1 MSEKENQNELNIE
14 NEGEGKDI
22 TALEA
27 VQQEEKENQQNEV
40 NLNPET
46 DQILDNNIK
55 DNIEN
60 NLDNNNEKNKEDKN
74 ISINIDINNNQENLD
89 LNYINVDINNI
100 NNNNNNNKKINEEEK
115 KSKTKED
122 YEIEIN
128 NLKQELNEKNALLI
142 SLKNS
147 ENPEY
152 KIPEILGKIEAQNL
166 FEMINENKIK
176 EQRLKIDSI
185 KSMVKNLDEQFKYQL
200 KMKEQKINK
209 KLEPFVKKNKDL
221 LQELNS
227 CKNQMNQL
235 KERLERSNNILTK
248 LQKEKG
254 DYEESIIKREE
265 KLNILLDRLNLFEEL
280 NKKKTKILKE
290 NEIYSKEL
298 IKIIEEQKEEIRELE
313 KNNDSNKYVITTNN
327 NNKNQDNERYN
338 INTNNDVTNDI
349 NNNITQNEDNNII
362 LPYIYNNNTEDKNKN
377 INETKKVDY
386 ELDKKEEENNNHKLN
401 EFKNLMDDLYN
412 NIID

>member
-1 MSEKENQNELNIE
+1 MSEKENENQNEINIE
-14 NEGEGKDI
+14 KEGKDKD
-22 TALEA
+22 EK
-27 VQQEEKENQQNEV
+27 VFESPQQEEKENQQNEP
-40 NLNPET
+40 NINPEIE
-46 DQILDNNIK
+46 QMHENNNDI
-55 DNIEN
+55 NGN
-60 NLDNNNEKNKEDKN
+60 NLDNNNDKNKDD
-74 ISINIDINNNQENLD
+74 INITNDINNNHETID
-89 LNYINVDINNI
+89 LNYINADINK
-100 NNNNNNNKKINEEEK
+100 NNNSTIKDDETKLKI
-115 KSKTKED
+115 KED
-122 YEIEIN
+122 YELVIK
-128 NLKQELNEKNALLI
+128 NLNQELEEKNELLI
-142 SLKNS
+142 QLQNL

-327 NNKNQDNERYN
+327 NNNKNQDNERYN

-377 INETKKVDY
+377 INETEKVDY

>member
-1 MSEKENQNELNIE
+1 MSEKENENQNEINIE
-14 NEGEGKDI
+14 KEGKDKD
-22 TALEA
+22 EK
-27 VQQEEKENQQNEV
+27 VFESPQQEEKENQQNEP
-40 NLNPET
+40 NINPEIE
-46 DQILDNNIK
+46 QMHENN
-55 DNIEN
+55 NEFNGN
-60 NLDNNNEKNKEDKN
+60 NLDNNDDKNKDD
-74 ISINIDINNNQENLD
+74 INITNDINNNHETID
-89 LNYINVDINNI
+89 LNYINADINK
-100 NNNNNNNKKINEEEK
+100 NNNSTIKDDETKLKI
-115 KSKTKED
+115 KED
-122 YEIEIN
+122 YELVIK
-128 NLKQELNEKNALLI
+128 NLNQELEEKNELLI
-142 SLKNS
+142 QLQNL

-327 NNKNQDNERYN
+327 NNNKNQDNERYN

-377 INETKKVDY
+377 INETEKVDY

>member
-1 MSEKENQNELNIE
+1 MSEKENENQNEINIE
-14 NEGEGKDI
+14 KEGKDKD
-22 TALEA
+22 EK
-27 VQQEEKENQQNEV
+27 VFESPQQEEKENQQNEP
-40 NLNPET
+40 NINPEIE
-46 DQILDNNIK
+46 QMHENN
-55 DNIEN
+55 NEFNGN
-60 NLDNNNEKNKEDKN
+60 NLDNNEDKN
-74 ISINIDINNNQENLD
+74 KDDINITNDINNNHETID
-89 LNYINVDINNI
+89 LNYINADINK
-100 NNNNNNNKKINEEEK
+100 NNNSTIKDDETKLKI
-115 KSKTKED
+115 KED
-122 YEIEIN
+122 YELVIK
-128 NLKQELNEKNALLI
+128 NLNQELEEKNELLI
-142 SLKNS
+142 QLQNL

-349 NNNITQNEDNNII
+349 NNNIIQNEDNNII

-377 INETKKVDY
+377 INETEKVDY

>member
-22 TALEA
+22 KALEA

-46 DQILDNNIK
+46 EQILDNNIK

-89 LNYINVDINNI
+89 LNYINVDINN
-100 NNNNNNNKKINEEEK
+100 NNNNNMKINEEEK

-122 YEIEIN
+122 YELEIN

-185 KSMVKNLDEQFKYQL
+185 KRMVKSLDEQFKHQL

-209 KLEPFVKKNKDL
+209 KLEPFIKKNKDL
-221 LQELNS
+221 LQEINS

-235 KERLERSNNILTK
+235 KERLERSNNILTQ

-254 DYEESIIKREE
+254 DFEESIIKREE
-265 KLNILLDRLNLFEEL
+265 KLNLLLDRLNLFEDL
-280 NKKKTKILKE
+280 NKRKTKLLKE
-290 NEIYSKEL
+290 NEMYSKEL
-298 IKIIEEQKEEIRELE
+298 IKIIEGQKEEIREFE
-313 KNNDSNKYVITTNN
+313 KRMIII
-327 NNKNQDNERYN
+327 N
-338 INTNNDVTNDI
+338 ILYQV
-349 NNNITQNEDNNII
+349 II
-362 LPYIYNNNTEDKNKN
+362 L
-377 INETKKVDY
+377 KKV
-386 ELDKKEEENNNHKLN
+386 KLM
-401 EFKNLMDDLYN
+401 KDIILIIIMILLM
-412 NIID
+412 I

>member
-1 MSEKENQNELNIE
+1 MSEKENENQNEINIE
-14 NEGEGKDI
+14 KEGKDKD
-22 TALEA
+22 EK
-27 VQQEEKENQQNEV
+27 VFESPQQEEKENQQNEP
-40 NLNPET
+40 NINPE
-46 DQILDNNIK
+46 
-55 DNIEN
+55 IEQMHENKNDINGN
-60 NLDNNNEKNKEDKN
+60 NLDNNNDKNKDD
-74 ISINIDINNNQENLD
+74 INITNDINNNHETID
-89 LNYINVDINNI
+89 LNYINADINK
-100 NNNNNNNKKINEEEK
+100 NNNSTIKDDETKLKI
-115 KSKTKED
+115 KED
-122 YEIEIN
+122 YELVIK
-128 NLKQELNEKNALLI
+128 NLNQELEEKNELLI
-142 SLKNS
+142 QLQNL

-327 NNKNQDNERYN
+327 NNNKNQDNERYN

-377 INETKKVDY
+377 INETEKVDY

>member
-1 MSEKENQNELNIE
+1 MSEKENENQNEINIE
-14 NEGEGKDI
+14 KEGKGKD
-22 TALEA
+22 EK
-27 VQQEEKENQQNEV
+27 VFESPQQEEKENQQNEP
-40 NLNPET
+40 NINPE
-46 DQILDNNIK
+46 
-55 DNIEN
+55 IEQMHENKNDINGN
-60 NLDNNNEKNKEDKN
+60 NLDNNNDKNKDD
-74 ISINIDINNNQENLD
+74 INITNDINNNHETID
-89 LNYINVDINNI
+89 LNYINADINK
-100 NNNNNNNKKINEEEK
+100 NNNSIIKDDETKLKI
-115 KSKTKED
+115 KED
-122 YEIEIN
+122 YELVIK
-128 NLKQELNEKNALLI
+128 NLNQELEEKNELLI
-142 SLKNS
+142 QLQNL

-377 INETKKVDY
+377 INETEKVDY

>member
-1 MSEKENQNELNIE
+1 M
-14 NEGEGKDI
+14 
-22 TALEA
+22 
-27 VQQEEKENQQNEV
+27 
-40 NLNPET
+40 
-46 DQILDNNIK
+46 
-55 DNIEN
+55 
-60 NLDNNNEKNKEDKN
+60 
-74 ISINIDINNNQENLD
+74 D

-122 YEIEIN
+122 YELEIN

-327 NNKNQDNERYN
+327 NNNKNQDNERYN

-377 INETKKVDY
+377 INETEKVDY

>member
-1 MSEKENQNELNIE
+1 MSEKENENQNEINIE
-14 NEGEGKDI
+14 KEGKDKD
-22 TALEA
+22 EK
-27 VQQEEKENQQNEV
+27 VFESPQQEEKENQQNEP
-40 NLNPET
+40 NINPEIE
-46 DQILDNNIK
+46 QMPENNNDI
-55 DNIEN
+55 NGN
-60 NLDNNNEKNKEDKN
+60 NLDNNEDKN
-74 ISINIDINNNQENLD
+74 KDDINITNDINNNHETID
-89 LNYINVDINNI
+89 LNYINADINK
-100 NNNNNNNKKINEEEK
+100 NNNSTIKDDETKLKI
-115 KSKTKED
+115 KED
-122 YEIEIN
+122 YELVIK
-128 NLKQELNEKNALLI
+128 NLNQELEEKNELLI
-142 SLKNS
+142 QLQNL

-377 INETKKVDY
+377 INETEKVDY

>member
-1 MSEKENQNELNIE
+1 MSEKENENQNEINIE
-14 NEGEGKDI
+14 KEGKDKD
-22 TALEA
+22 EK
-27 VQQEEKENQQNEV
+27 VFESPQQEEKENQQNEP
-40 NLNPET
+40 NINPEIEQMHENNN
-46 DQILDNNIK
+46 DINGNILDNN
-55 DNIEN
+55 D
-60 NLDNNNEKNKEDKN
+60 DKNKDD
-74 ISINIDINNNQENLD
+74 INITNDINNNHETID
-89 LNYINVDINNI
+89 LNYINADINK
-100 NNNNNNNKKINEEEK
+100 NNNSIIKDDETKLKI
-115 KSKTKED
+115 KED
-122 YEIEIN
+122 YELVIK
-128 NLKQELNEKNALLI
+128 NLNQELEEKNELLI
-142 SLKNS
+142 QLQNL

-377 INETKKVDY
+377 INETEKVDY

>member
-1 MSEKENQNELNIE
+1 MSEKENENQNEINIE
-14 NEGEGKDI
+14 KEGKDKD
-22 TALEA
+22 EK
-27 VQQEEKENQQNEV
+27 VFESPQQEEKENQQNEP
-40 NLNPET
+40 NINPEIE
-46 DQILDNNIK
+46 QMHENN
-55 DNIEN
+55 NEFNGN
-60 NLDNNNEKNKEDKN
+60 NLDNNDDKNKDD
-74 ISINIDINNNQENLD
+74 INITNDINNNHETID
-89 LNYINVDINNI
+89 LNYINADINK
-100 NNNNNNNKKINEEEK
+100 NNNSSTKDDETKLKI
-115 KSKTKED
+115 KED
-122 YEIEIN
+122 YELVIK
-128 NLKQELNEKNALLI
+128 NLNQELEEKNELLI
-142 SLKNS
+142 QLQNL

-254 DYEESIIKREE
+254 DYEELIIKREE

-327 NNKNQDNERYN
+327 NNNKNQDNERYN

-377 INETKKVDY
+377 INETEKVDY

>member
-1 MSEKENQNELNIE
+1 MSEKENENQNEINIE
-14 NEGEGKDI
+14 KEGKDKD
-22 TALEA
+22 EK
-27 VQQEEKENQQNEV
+27 VFESPQQEEKENQQNEP
-40 NLNPET
+40 NINPE
-46 DQILDNNIK
+46 
-55 DNIEN
+55 IEQMHENKNDINGN
-60 NLDNNNEKNKEDKN
+60 NLDNNNDKNKDD
-74 ISINIDINNNQENLD
+74 INITNDINNNHETID
-89 LNYINVDINNI
+89 LNYINADINK
-100 NNNNNNNKKINEEEK
+100 NNNSTIKDDETKLKI
-115 KSKTKED
+115 KED
-122 YEIEIN
+122 YELVIK
-128 NLKQELNEKNALLI
+128 NLNQELEEKNELLI
-142 SLKNS
+142 QLQNL

-377 INETKKVDY
+377 INETEKVDY

>member
-14 NEGEGKDI
+14 NEGEGKYI
-22 TALEA
+22 KALEA

-46 DQILDNNIK
+46 EQILDNNIN

-89 LNYINVDINNI
+89 LNYINVDINNNGS
-100 NNNNNNNKKINEEEK
+100 NNMKINEEEK

-122 YEIEIN
+122 YELEIN

-185 KSMVKNLDEQFKYQL
+185 KRMVKSLDEQFKHQL

-209 KLEPFVKKNKDL
+209 KLEPFIKKNKDL
-221 LQELNS
+221 LQEINS

-235 KERLERSNNILTK
+235 KERLERSNNILTQ

-254 DYEESIIKREE
+254 DFEESIIKREE
-265 KLNILLDRLNLFEEL
+265 KLNLLLDRLNLFEDL
-280 NKKKTKILKE
+280 NKRKTKLLKE
-290 NEIYSKEL
+290 NEMYSKEL
-298 IKIIEEQKEEIRELE
+298 IKIIEEQKEEIREFE
-313 KNNDSNKYVITTNN
+313 KSNDNNKYIIPSNN
-327 NNKNQDNERYN
+327 IKKSQVNERYN
-338 INTNNDVTNDI
+338 INNNNDITNDI
-349 NNNITQNEDNNII
+349 NNNNNITQNDDNNVI
-362 LPYIYNNNTEDKNKN
+362 LPNIYNNNNKKKNKN
-377 INETKKVDY
+377 KNETEKVDY

-412 NIID
+412 NIIN

>member
-1 MSEKENQNELNIE
+1 MSEKENENQNEINIE
-14 NEGEGKDI
+14 KEGKDKD
-22 TALEA
+22 EK
-27 VQQEEKENQQNEV
+27 VFESPQQEEKENQQNEP
-40 NLNPET
+40 NINPEIE
-46 DQILDNNIK
+46 QMHENN
-55 DNIEN
+55 NEFNGN
-60 NLDNNNEKNKEDKN
+60 NLDNNDDKNKDD
-74 ISINIDINNNQENLD
+74 INITNDINNNHETID
-89 LNYINVDINNI
+89 LNYINADINK
-100 NNNNNNNKKINEEEK
+100 NNNSTTKDDETKLKI
-115 KSKTKED
+115 KED
-122 YEIEIN
+122 YELVIK
-128 NLKQELNEKNALLI
+128 NLNQELEEKNELLI
-142 SLKNS
+142 QLQNL

-327 NNKNQDNERYN
+327 NNNKNQDNERYN

-377 INETKKVDY
+377 INETEKVDY

>member
-1 MSEKENQNELNIE
+1 MSEKENENQNEINIE
-14 NEGEGKDI
+14 KEGKDKD
-22 TALEA
+22 EK
-27 VQQEEKENQQNEV
+27 VFESPQQEEKENQQNEP
-40 NLNPET
+40 NINPEIE
-46 DQILDNNIK
+46 QMHENN
-55 DNIEN
+55 NEFNGN
-60 NLDNNNEKNKEDKN
+60 NLDNNEDKN
-74 ISINIDINNNQENLD
+74 KDDINITNDINNNHETID
-89 LNYINVDINNI
+89 LNYINADINK
-100 NNNNNNNKKINEEEK
+100 NNNSTIKDDETKLKI
-115 KSKTKED
+115 KED
-122 YEIEIN
+122 YELVIK
-128 NLKQELNEKNALLI
+128 NLNQELEEKNELLI
-142 SLKNS
+142 QLQNL

-377 INETKKVDY
+377 INETEKVDY

>member
-1 MSEKENQNELNIE
+1 MSEKENENQNEINIE
-14 NEGEGKDI
+14 KEGKDKD
-22 TALEA
+22 EK
-27 VQQEEKENQQNEV
+27 VFESPQQEEKENQQNEP
-40 NLNPET
+40 NINPEIEQIPENNN
-46 DQILDNNIK
+46 DINGNILDNN
-55 DNIEN
+55 D
-60 NLDNNNEKNKEDKN
+60 DKNKDD
-74 ISINIDINNNQENLD
+74 INITNDINNNHETID
-89 LNYINVDINNI
+89 LNYINADINK
-100 NNNNNNNKKINEEEK
+100 NNNSTIKDDETKLKI
-115 KSKTKED
+115 KED
-122 YEIEIN
+122 YELVIK
-128 NLKQELNEKNALLI
+128 NLNQELEEKNELLI
-142 SLKNS
+142 QLQNL
-147 ENPEY
+147 ENPEH

-362 LPYIYNNNTEDKNKN
+362 LPYIYNNKTEDKNKN
-377 INETKKVDY
+377 INETEKVDY

>member
-1 MSEKENQNELNIE
+1 MSEKENENQNEINIE
-14 NEGEGKDI
+14 KEGKDKD
-22 TALEA
+22 EK
-27 VQQEEKENQQNEV
+27 VFESPQQEEKENQQNEP
-40 NLNPET
+40 NINPEIE
-46 DQILDNNIK
+46 QMHENNNDI
-55 DNIEN
+55 NGN
-60 NLDNNNEKNKEDKN
+60 NLDNNNDKNKDD
-74 ISINIDINNNQENLD
+74 INITNDINNNHETID
-89 LNYINVDINNI
+89 LNYINADINK
-100 NNNNNNNKKINEEEK
+100 NNNSTIKDDETKLKI
-115 KSKTKED
+115 KED
-122 YEIEIN
+122 YELVIK
-128 NLKQELNEKNALLI
+128 NLNQELEEKNELLI
-142 SLKNS
+142 QLQNL

-377 INETKKVDY
+377 INETEKVDY

>member
-1 MSEKENQNELNIE
+1 MSEKENENQNEINIE
-14 NEGEGKDI
+14 KEGKDKD
-22 TALEA
+22 EK
-27 VQQEEKENQQNEV
+27 VFESPQQEEKENQQNEP
-40 NLNPET
+40 NINPEIE
-46 DQILDNNIK
+46 QMHENNNDI
-55 DNIEN
+55 NGN
-60 NLDNNNEKNKEDKN
+60 NLDNNNDKNKDD
-74 ISINIDINNNQENLD
+74 INITNDINNNHETID
-89 LNYINVDINNI
+89 LNYINADINK
-100 NNNNNNNKKINEEEK
+100 NNNSTIKDDETKLKI
-115 KSKTKED
+115 KED
-122 YEIEIN
+122 YELVIK
-128 NLKQELNEKNALLI
+128 NLNQELEEKNELLI
-142 SLKNS
+142 QLQNL

-377 INETKKVDY
+377 INETGKVDY

>member
-1 MSEKENQNELNIE
+1 MSEKENENQNEINIE
-14 NEGEGKDI
+14 KEGKDKDGKVF
-22 TALEA
+22 ESP
-27 VQQEEKENQQNEV
+27 QQEEKENQQNEP
-40 NLNPET
+40 NINPEIE
-46 DQILDNNIK
+46 QMHENNNDI
-55 DNIEN
+55 NGN
-60 NLDNNNEKNKEDKN
+60 NLDNNNDKNKDD
-74 ISINIDINNNQENLD
+74 INITNDINNNHETID
-89 LNYINVDINNI
+89 LNYINADINK
-100 NNNNNNNKKINEEEK
+100 NNNSTIKDDETKLKI
-115 KSKTKED
+115 KED
-122 YEIEIN
+122 YELVIK
-128 NLKQELNEKNALLI
+128 NLNQELEEKNELLI
-142 SLKNS
+142 QLQNL

-377 INETKKVDY
+377 INETEKVDY

>member
-1 MSEKENQNELNIE
+1 MSEKENENQNEINIE
-14 NEGEGKDI
+14 KEGKDKD
-22 TALEA
+22 EK
-27 VQQEEKENQQNEV
+27 VFESPQQEEKENQQNEP
-40 NLNPET
+40 NINPEIE
-46 DQILDNNIK
+46 QMHENN
-55 DNIEN
+55 NEFNGN
-60 NLDNNNEKNKEDKN
+60 NLDNNDDKNKDD
-74 ISINIDINNNQENLD
+74 INITNDINNNHETID
-89 LNYINVDINNI
+89 LNYINADINK
-100 NNNNNNNKKINEEEK
+100 NNNSTIKDDETKLKI
-115 KSKTKED
+115 KED
-122 YEIEIN
+122 YELVIK
-128 NLKQELNEKNALLI
+128 NLNQELEEKNELLI
-142 SLKNS
+142 QLQNL

-254 DYEESIIKREE
+254 DFEESIIKREE

-377 INETKKVDY
+377 INETEKVDY

>member
-1 MSEKENQNELNIE
+1 MSEKENENQNEINIE
-14 NEGEGKDI
+14 KEGEDKD
-22 TALEA
+22 EK
-27 VQQEEKENQQNEV
+27 VFESPQQEEKENQQNEP
-40 NLNPET
+40 NINPEIE
-46 DQILDNNIK
+46 QMHENN
-55 DNIEN
+55 NEFNGN
-60 NLDNNNEKNKEDKN
+60 NLDNNEDKN
-74 ISINIDINNNQENLD
+74 KDDINITNDINNNHETID
-89 LNYINVDINNI
+89 LNYINADINK
-100 NNNNNNNKKINEEEK
+100 NNNSTIKDDETKLKI
-115 KSKTKED
+115 KED
-122 YEIEIN
+122 YELVIK
-128 NLKQELNEKNALLI
+128 NLNQELEEKNELLI
-142 SLKNS
+142 QLQNL

-377 INETKKVDY
+377 INETEKVDY

>member
-1 MSEKENQNELNIE
+1 MSEKENENQNEINIE
-14 NEGEGKDI
+14 KEGKDKD
-22 TALEA
+22 EK
-27 VQQEEKENQQNEV
+27 VFESPQQEEKENQQNEP
-40 NLNPET
+40 NINPEIEQMHENNN
-46 DQILDNNIK
+46 DINGNILDNN
-55 DNIEN
+55 D
-60 NLDNNNEKNKEDKN
+60 DKNKDD
-74 ISINIDINNNQENLD
+74 INITNDINNNHETID
-89 LNYINVDINNI
+89 LNYINADINK
-100 NNNNNNNKKINEEEK
+100 NNNSTIKDDETKLKI
-115 KSKTKED
+115 KED
-122 YEIEIN
+122 YELVIK
-128 NLKQELNEKNALLI
+128 NLNQELEEKNELLI
-142 SLKNS
+142 QLQNL

-327 NNKNQDNERYN
+327 NNNKNQDNERYN

-377 INETKKVDY
+377 INETEKVDY

>member
-1 MSEKENQNELNIE
+1 MSEKENENQNEINIE
-14 NEGEGKDI
+14 KEGKDKD
-22 TALEA
+22 EK
-27 VQQEEKENQQNEV
+27 VFESPQQEEKENQQNEP
-40 NLNPET
+40 NINPEIE
-46 DQILDNNIK
+46 QMHENN
-55 DNIEN
+55 NEFNGN
-60 NLDNNNEKNKEDKN
+60 NLDNNEDKN
-74 ISINIDINNNQENLD
+74 KDDINITNDINNNHETID
-89 LNYINVDINNI
+89 LNYINADINK
-100 NNNNNNNKKINEEEK
+100 NNNSTIKDDETKLKI
-115 KSKTKED
+115 KED
-122 YEIEIN
+122 YELVIK
-128 NLKQELNEKNALLI
+128 NLNQELEEKNELLI
-142 SLKNS
+142 QLQNL

-327 NNKNQDNERYN
+327 NNKKNQDNERYN

-377 INETKKVDY
+377 INETEKVDY

>member
-1 MSEKENQNELNIE
+1 MSEKENENQNEINIE
-14 NEGEGKDI
+14 KEGEDKD
-22 TALEA
+22 EK
-27 VQQEEKENQQNEV
+27 VFESPQQEEKENQQNEP
-40 NLNPET
+40 NINPEIE
-46 DQILDNNIK
+46 QMHENN
-55 DNIEN
+55 NEFNGN
-60 NLDNNNEKNKEDKN
+60 NLDNNNDKNKDD
-74 ISINIDINNNQENLD
+74 INITNDINNNHETID
-89 LNYINVDINNI
+89 LNYINADINK
-100 NNNNNNNKKINEEEK
+100 NNNSTIKDDETKLKI
-115 KSKTKED
+115 KED
-122 YEIEIN
+122 YELVIK
-128 NLKQELNEKNALLI
+128 NLNQELEEKNELLI
-142 SLKNS
+142 QLQNL

-327 NNKNQDNERYN
+327 NNNKNQDNERYN

-377 INETKKVDY
+377 INETEKVDY

>member
-1 MSEKENQNELNIE
+1 MSEKENENQNEINIE
-14 NEGEGKDI
+14 KEGKDKD
-22 TALEA
+22 EK
-27 VQQEEKENQQNEV
+27 VFESPQQEEKENQQNEP
-40 NLNPET
+40 NINPEIE
-46 DQILDNNIK
+46 QMHENN
-55 DNIEN
+55 NEFNGN
-60 NLDNNNEKNKEDKN
+60 NLDNNEDKN
-74 ISINIDINNNQENLD
+74 KDDINITNDINNNHETID
-89 LNYINVDINNI
+89 LNYINADINK
-100 NNNNNNNKKINEEEK
+100 NNNSTIKDDETKLKI
-115 KSKTKED
+115 KED
-122 YEIEIN
+122 YELVIK
-128 NLKQELNEKNALLI
+128 NLNQELEEKNELLI
-142 SLKNS
+142 QLQNL

-313 KNNDSNKYVITTNN
+313 KNNDINKYVITTNNNNN

-377 INETKKVDY
+377 INETEKVDY

>member
-1 MSEKENQNELNIE
+1 MSEKENENQNEINIE
-14 NEGEGKDI
+14 KEGKDKD
-22 TALEA
+22 EK
-27 VQQEEKENQQNEV
+27 VFESPQQEEKENQQNEP
-40 NLNPET
+40 NINPEIE
-46 DQILDNNIK
+46 QMHENN
-55 DNIEN
+55 NEFNGN
-60 NLDNNNEKNKEDKN
+60 NLDNNEDKN
-74 ISINIDINNNQENLD
+74 KDDINVTNDINNNHETID
-89 LNYINVDINNI
+89 LNYINADINK
-100 NNNNNNNKKINEEEK
+100 NNNSTIKDDETKLKI
-115 KSKTKED
+115 KED
-122 YEIEIN
+122 YELVIK
-128 NLKQELNEKNALLI
+128 NLNQELEEKNELLI
-142 SLKNS
+142 QLQNL

-298 IKIIEEQKEEIRELE
+298 IKIIEEQKEEIRE
-313 KNNDSNKYVITTNN
+313 
-327 NNKNQDNERYN
+327 
-338 INTNNDVTNDI
+338 
-349 NNNITQNEDNNII
+349 
-362 LPYIYNNNTEDKNKN
+362 
-377 INETKKVDY
+377 
-386 ELDKKEEENNNHKLN
+386 
-401 EFKNLMDDLYN
+401 
-412 NIID
+412 

>member
-1 MSEKENQNELNIE
+1 MSEKENENQNEINIE
-14 NEGEGKDI
+14 KEGKDKD
-22 TALEA
+22 EK
-27 VQQEEKENQQNEV
+27 VFESPQQEEKENQQNEP
-40 NLNPET
+40 NINPEIEQMHENNN
-46 DQILDNNIK
+46 DINGNILDNN
-55 DNIEN
+55 D
-60 NLDNNNEKNKEDKN
+60 DKNKDD
-74 ISINIDINNNQENLD
+74 INITNDINNNHETID
-89 LNYINVDINNI
+89 LNYINADINK
-100 NNNNNNNKKINEEEK
+100 NNNSTIKDDETKLKI
-115 KSKTKED
+115 KED
-122 YEIEIN
+122 YELVIK
-128 NLKQELNEKNALLI
+128 NLNQELEEKNELLI
-142 SLKNS
+142 QLQNL

-377 INETKKVDY
+377 INETEKVDY

>member
-1 MSEKENQNELNIE
+1 MSEKENENQNEINRE
-14 NEGEGKDI
+14 KEGKDKD
-22 TALEA
+22 EK
-27 VQQEEKENQQNEV
+27 VFESPQQEEKENQQNEP
-40 NLNPET
+40 NINPEIE
-46 DQILDNNIK
+46 QMHENN
-55 DNIEN
+55 NEFNGN
-60 NLDNNNEKNKEDKN
+60 NLDNNDDKNKDD
-74 ISINIDINNNQENLD
+74 INITNDINNNHETID
-89 LNYINVDINNI
+89 LNYINADINK
-100 NNNNNNNKKINEEEK
+100 NNNSTIKDDETKVKI
-115 KSKTKED
+115 KED
-122 YEIEIN
+122 YELVIK
-128 NLKQELNEKNALLI
+128 NLNQELEEKNELL
-142 SLKNS
+142 LQLQNL

-338 INTNNDVTNDI
+338 INTNNDVINDI

-377 INETKKVDY
+377 INETEKVDY

>member
-1 MSEKENQNELNIE
+1 MSEKENENQNEINIE
-14 NEGEGKDI
+14 KEGKDKD
-22 TALEA
+22 EK
-27 VQQEEKENQQNEV
+27 VFESPQQEEKENQQNEP
-40 NLNPET
+40 NINPEIE
-46 DQILDNNIK
+46 QMHENNNDI
-55 DNIEN
+55 NGN
-60 NLDNNNEKNKEDKN
+60 NLDNNNDKNKDD
-74 ISINIDINNNQENLD
+74 INITNDINNNHETID
-89 LNYINVDINNI
+89 LNYINADINK
-100 NNNNNNNKKINEEEK
+100 NNNSTIKDDETKLKI
-115 KSKTKED
+115 KED
-122 YEIEIN
+122 YELVIK
-128 NLKQELNEKNALLI
+128 NLNQELEEKNELLI
-142 SLKNS
+142 QLQNL

-327 NNKNQDNERYN
+327 NNKKNQDNERYN

-377 INETKKVDY
+377 INETEKVDY

>member
-1 MSEKENQNELNIE
+1 MSEKENENQNEINIE
-14 NEGEGKDI
+14 KEGKDKD
-22 TALEA
+22 EK
-27 VQQEEKENQQNEV
+27 VFESPQQEEKENQQNEP
-40 NLNPET
+40 NINPEIE
-46 DQILDNNIK
+46 QMHENN
-55 DNIEN
+55 NEFNGN
-60 NLDNNNEKNKEDKN
+60 NLDNNEDKN
-74 ISINIDINNNQENLD
+74 KDDINITNDINNNHETID
-89 LNYINVDINNI
+89 LNYINADINK
-100 NNNNNNNKKINEEEK
+100 NNNSTIKDDETKLKI
-115 KSKTKED
+115 KED
-122 YEIEIN
+122 YELVIK
-128 NLKQELNEKNALLI
+128 NLNQELEEKNELLI
-142 SLKNS
+142 QLQNL

-327 NNKNQDNERYN
+327 NNNKNQDNERYN

-377 INETKKVDY
+377 INETEKVDY

>member
-1 MSEKENQNELNIE
+1 MSEKENENQNEINIE
-14 NEGEGKDI
+14 KEGKDKD
-22 TALEA
+22 EK
-27 VQQEEKENQQNEV
+27 VFESPQQEEKENQQNEP
-40 NLNPET
+40 NINPEIEQMHENNN
-46 DQILDNNIK
+46 DINGNILDNN
-55 DNIEN
+55 D
-60 NLDNNNEKNKEDKN
+60 DKNKDD
-74 ISINIDINNNQENLD
+74 INITNDINNNHETID
-89 LNYINVDINNI
+89 LNYINADINK
-100 NNNNNNNKKINEEEK
+100 NNNSTIKDDETKLKI
-115 KSKTKED
+115 KED
-122 YEIEIN
+122 YELVIK
-128 NLKQELNEKNALLI
+128 NLNQELEEKNELLI
-142 SLKNS
+142 QLQNL

-280 NKKKTKILKE
+280 NKKKTKLLKE

-377 INETKKVDY
+377 INETEKVDY

>member
-1 MSEKENQNELNIE
+1 MSEKENENQNEINIE
-14 NEGEGKDI
+14 KEGKEKD
-22 TALEA
+22 EK
-27 VQQEEKENQQNEV
+27 VFESPQQEEKENQQNEP
-40 NLNPET
+40 NINPEIE
-46 DQILDNNIK
+46 QMHENN
-55 DNIEN
+55 NEFNGN
-60 NLDNNNEKNKEDKN
+60 NLDNNEDKN
-74 ISINIDINNNQENLD
+74 KDDINITNDINNNHETID
-89 LNYINVDINNI
+89 LNYINADINK
-100 NNNNNNNKKINEEEK
+100 NNNSTIKDDETKLKI
-115 KSKTKED
+115 KED
-122 YEIEIN
+122 YELVIK
-128 NLKQELNEKNALLI
+128 NLNQELEEKNELLI
-142 SLKNS
+142 QLQNL

-280 NKKKTKILKE
+280 NKKKTKLLKE
-290 NEIYSKEL
+290 YEIYSKEL

-377 INETKKVDY
+377 INETEKVDY

>member
-1 MSEKENQNELNIE
+1 MSEKENENQNEINIE
-14 NEGEGKDI
+14 KEGKDKD
-22 TALEA
+22 EK
-27 VQQEEKENQQNEV
+27 VFESPQQEEKENQQNEP
-40 NLNPET
+40 NINPE
-46 DQILDNNIK
+46 
-55 DNIEN
+55 IEQMHENKNDINGN
-60 NLDNNNEKNKEDKN
+60 NLDNNNDKNKDD
-74 ISINIDINNNQENLD
+74 INITNDINNNHETID
-89 LNYINVDINNI
+89 LNYINADINK
-100 NNNNNNNKKINEEEK
+100 NNNSSTKDDETKLKI
-115 KSKTKED
+115 KED
-122 YEIEIN
+122 YELVIK
-128 NLKQELNEKNALLI
+128 NLNQELEEKNELLI
-142 SLKNS
+142 QLQNL

-377 INETKKVDY
+377 INETEKVDY

>member
-1 MSEKENQNELNIE
+1 MSEKENENQNEINIE
-14 NEGEGKDI
+14 KEGKDKD
-22 TALEA
+22 EK
-27 VQQEEKENQQNEV
+27 VFESPQQEEKENQQNEP
-40 NLNPET
+40 NINPEIEQMHENNN
-46 DQILDNNIK
+46 DINGNILDNN
-55 DNIEN
+55 D
-60 NLDNNNEKNKEDKN
+60 DKNKDD
-74 ISINIDINNNQENLD
+74 INITNDINNNHETID
-89 LNYINVDINNI
+89 LNYINADINK
-100 NNNNNNNKKINEEEK
+100 NNNSTIKDDETKLKI
-115 KSKTKED
+115 KED
-122 YEIEIN
+122 YELVIK
-128 NLKQELNEKNALLI
+128 NLNQELEEKNELLI
-142 SLKNS
+142 QLQNL

-313 KNNDSNKYVITTNN
+313 KNNDRNKYVITTNN

-349 NNNITQNEDNNII
+349 NNNITQNEDNNIF

-377 INETKKVDY
+377 INETEKVDY

>member
-1 MSEKENQNELNIE
+1 MSEKENENQNEINIE
-14 NEGEGKDI
+14 KEGEDKD
-22 TALEA
+22 EK
-27 VQQEEKENQQNEV
+27 VFESPQQEEKENQQNEP
-40 NLNPET
+40 NINPE
-46 DQILDNNIK
+46 
-55 DNIEN
+55 IEQMHENKNDINGN
-60 NLDNNNEKNKEDKN
+60 NLDNNNDKNKDD
-74 ISINIDINNNQENLD
+74 INITNDINNNHETID
-89 LNYINVDINNI
+89 LNYINADINK
-100 NNNNNNNKKINEEEK
+100 NNNSIIKDDETKLKI
-115 KSKTKED
+115 KED
-122 YEIEIN
+122 YELVIK
-128 NLKQELNEKNALLI
+128 NLNQELEEKNELLI
-142 SLKNS
+142 QLQNL

-377 INETKKVDY
+377 INETEKVDY